1 MPAPGSV
8 HRSAGHAARKVV
20 TMAVLESHIDVRGA
34 GFAEN
39 LRFHREEI
47 ALLQERLREAATG
60 GRDAHIGRHR
70 ARGKWLVRERIDFI
84 VDDGTPFLELSPLA
98 AWGQYGNEVPGAGIV
113 TGVGIVAGRP
123 CMFIANDATVKGGS
137 FFHETVKK
145 HRRAQEVAWR
155 LRLPCLYLV
164 DCGGAFLPEQDRV
177 FPDRDH
183 FGNNFFQQCRMSQD
197 GIPQLSAVFGGCTAG
212 GAYIPALSDEVIMVR
227 GNARI
232 HLGGPSIVKIAI
244 NETVDGETLGG
255 AEMHTR
261 VSGVNDYLAEDEAQA
276 LALLRQ
282 VVDKLPP
289 EPGALSLMPPLPP
302 RPPRYDPAELDG
314 IVPADPKQPYDA
326 REIIARLL
334 DGSEFHEFKPQWG
347 ETLVTG
353 FGALHGQPV
362 AVLANNGALV
372 AEAALKG
379 AHFIELANQRG
390 VPLLFLHNIAGFMV
404 GTEAERAGIAKHSA
418 NMVYAQSC
426 ARVPKLSLVVG
437 GSYGAGNYGMCG
449 RGFEPEF
456 LFAWPSARVATMSA
470 DIASNVMTEL
480 ARSNLR
486 GPADEAHV
494 AEVERQVREQYAR
507 QSDPYYATSRLWD
520 DGLIQPSASRDVLG
534 LALALAVRRS
544 VPQTATPVYRM

>member
-1 MPAPGSV
+1 
-8 HRSAGHAARKVV
+8 
-20 TMAVLESHIDVRGA
+20 MAVLESHIDVRGA
-34 GFAEN
+34 AFAQN

-47 ALLQERLREAATG
+47 ARLRERLRAAATG
-60 GRDAHIGRHR
+60 GRDAHIRRHR
-70 ARGKWLVRERIDFI
+70 ARGKWLVRERINFI

-145 HRRAQEVAWR
+145 HVRAQEIAQR

-164 DCGGAFLPEQDRV
+164 DCGGAYLPEQDRV
-177 FPDRDH
+177 FPDKDH
-183 FGNNFFQQCRMSQD
+183 FGNSFHRQCRMSQD

-261 VSGVNDYLAEDEAQA
+261 VSGVSDYLADDEAQA

-282 VVDKLPP
+282 VVAKLPP
-289 EPGALSLMPPLPP
+289 EPGALALVPPLAP

-334 DGSEFHEFKPQWG
+334 DGSEFHEFKPLWG

-353 FGALHGQPV
+353 FGVLHGQPV
-362 AVLANNGALV
+362 AVLANNGALI
-372 AEAALKG
+372 AEASLKG

-404 GTEAERAGIAKHSA
+404 GSEAERAGIAKHSA
-418 NMVYAQSC
+418 KMVYAQSC

-486 GPADEAHV
+486 GPADEARV

-520 DGLIQPSASRDVLG
+520 DGLIEPSASRDVLG
-534 LALALAVRRS
+534 LALALAMRRS